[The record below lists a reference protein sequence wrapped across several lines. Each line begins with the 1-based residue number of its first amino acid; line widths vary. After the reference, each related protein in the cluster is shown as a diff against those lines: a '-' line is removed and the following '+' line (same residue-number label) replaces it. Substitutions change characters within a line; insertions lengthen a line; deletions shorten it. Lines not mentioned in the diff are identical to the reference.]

1 MRLRH
6 LILAML
12 AGAATVL
19 GFAPFLLFPLP
30 LVTLAV
36 LFGLLAGCRRAG
48 EGFALGLAWGLGCFV
63 AGISWLYVALHRFGG
78 MPGPIAAA
86 CIFLFAAY
94 LALWPALSAM
104 AFVRLR
110 AHRAWRDALLAGGV
124 WVLGEWL
131 RGWVFTGFP
140 WLSIANSQTPPSPLA
155 GFFPLVGVYGVGA
168 LLAMLAAGLG
178 LMLRKGPGR
187 LGPWCIATVLILGSG
202 QALRSV
208 RYTEPAGAPLRVA
221 LIQTNVEQDLKWQPE
236 RLRQWL
242 DLNLQL
248 VREHPADLVVLPE
261 STLPMLADRLPPGYL
276 EQLGA
281 AAGGGTVVAGVF
293 MRDTAEHIYNAAV
306 SLGARPGQHYAKH
319 HLVPFGEYS
328 PPTFGWF
335 YRLAKIPMSDQTA
348 GAADQPMMAV
358 ADQRL
363 ALNIC
368 YEDVFGNQIR
378 RRAGDATVLV
388 NLSNLAWYGDSFA
401 QPQHLQMA
409 RVRAIETGRPMLRA
423 TNTGMTA
430 AIAPDGT
437 VAAVLPAFTRD
448 VLETQVQGM
457 TGTTPYMRWGDALA
471 LALAG
476 LMVVPSALRRGRRR
490 RSST

>member
-1 MRLRH
+1 
-6 LILAML
+6 ML

-30 LVTLAV
+30 LASLAL
-36 LFGLLAGCRRAG
+36 LFGLLAGRRRSG

-94 LALWPALSAM
+94 LALWPALAGA

-110 AHRAWRDALLAGGV
+110 SGRAARDALMAGGV
-124 WVLGEWL
+124 WALTEWL
-131 RGWVFTGFP
+131 RGWVLTGFP
-140 WLSIANSQTPPSPLA
+140 WLAIAYSQTPPSPLA
-155 GFFPLVGVYGVGA
+155 GYFPLMGVYGVGA
-168 LLAMLAAGLG
+168 LLVMLAAGLG
-178 LMLRKGPGR
+178 IMMRKGARR
-187 LGPWCIATVLILGSG
+187 LVPWTLAAVCVCGVGAVLRT
-202 QALRSV
+202 QPFTTPV
-208 RYTEPAGAPLRVA
+208 GAPVSVA
-221 LIQTNVEQDLKWQPE
+221 LVQTNIEQDLKWQPE
-236 RLRQWL
+236 RLRHWL

-248 VREHPADLVVLPE
+248 VRAHPATLVVLPE
-261 STLPMLADRLPPGYL
+261 STLPMLADRLPEGYL
-276 EQLGA
+276 KQLGA
-281 AAGGGTVVAGVF
+281 AAPEGTVIAGVF
-293 MRDTAEHIYNAAV
+293 TRDAEGHIYNAAI
-306 SLGARPGQHYAKH
+306 SLGAHAGQHYAKH

-335 YRLAKIPMSDQTA
+335 YKLAKIPMSDQTP
-348 GAADQPMMAV
+348 GGGDQPAMTLGE
-358 ADQRL
+358 QRL

-368 YEDVFGNQIR
+368 YEDVFGEDIR
-378 RRAGDATVLV
+378 LRAESASILV

-430 AIAPDGT
+430 AIGPDGT
-437 VAAVLPAFTRD
+437 VIDVLPAFTRD
-448 VLETQVQGM
+448 VLETTVQGM
-457 TGTTPYMRWGDALA
+457 QGQTPYMRWGDALA
-471 LALAG
+471 LGLAVLMVLPAAWRRLAG
-476 LMVVPSALRRGRRR
+476 RRGR
-490 RSST
+490 